1 MESEQ
6 LERAKLAMEEY
17 KILNADILQKTG
29 ILMLILAGGMAGIVA
44 LIALGSVGNLG
55 TRTTVSLVV
64 LMVVMLAITSR
75 LVHVDIKRASQRIVE
90 IEQYINRCVGGDTI
104 NPLSWQR
111 RLGVG
116 SPGYFSRFWAR

>member
-17 KILNADILQKTG
+17 KILHADILQRTG

-44 LIALGSVGNLG
+44 LIALGSVGNIG
-55 TRTTVSLVV
+55 TRTTVSLIALV
-64 LMVVMLAITSR
+64 VVMLAIISR
-75 LVHVDIKRASQRIVE
+75 LVHVDTKRASQRIIE

-104 NPLSWQR
+104 NTLS
-111 RLGVG
+111 
-116 SPGYFSRFWAR
+116 